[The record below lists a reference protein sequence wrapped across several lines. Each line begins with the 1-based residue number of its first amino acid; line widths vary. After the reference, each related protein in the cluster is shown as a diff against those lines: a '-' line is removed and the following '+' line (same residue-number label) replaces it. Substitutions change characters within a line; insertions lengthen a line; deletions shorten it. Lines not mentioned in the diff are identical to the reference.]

1 MGVVAKLLGFGGSDS
16 GGKQLYSNA
25 KSYNE
30 QQQEKLDMVKAK
42 FRSINETGRG
52 SLITS
57 KNVID
62 DAKTSKTTLG
72 GYG

>member
-16 GGKQLYSNA
+16 GSKQLLSDS

-30 QQQEKLDMVKAK
+30 KQQEKLDIAKAK
-42 FRSINETGRG
+42 FRAINQTGRG

-57 KNVID
+57 NNVMD

-72 GYG
+72 GYS